1 MAGFDRVKSAMTT
14 LRAEFSV
21 PVDRINPADLFWPL
35 DRLDVE
41 IDDNRLVVAA
51 HQDAFER
58 LLGRSVNL
66 LVWHIRRHE
75 DEVART
81 GFGDVFEMVAH
92 RIRARPLRT

>member
-1 MAGFDRVKSAMTT
+1 
-14 LRAEFSV
+14 V

-81 GFGDVFEMVAH
+81 GFGDVFEMVAPPH
-92 RIRARPLRT
+92 PRAPLENIDHALEVTV